1 MKDDATIKVA
11 YDFTPSVRATY
22 TFNIWQNT
30 SDKTV
35 DSYLR
40 DAAGNTIYGTKS
52 GVNPYRYVRINGQDY
67 TVTAPSASYTE
78 SEYLMHGLSLK
89 SDSGGTWA
97 WELVASYFNQNKDVV
112 RASSGNYG
120 TTPSSAAT
128 AGSITFGDGT
138 GWHNVDLRGI
148 WRPDG
153 GISSEHQVS
162 FGFHS
167 DTYTTKSDKYDLAA

>member
-1 MKDDATIKVA
+1 
-11 YDFTPSVRATY
+11 
-22 TFNIWQNT
+22 
-30 SDKTV
+30 
-35 DSYLR
+35 
-40 DAAGNTIYGTKS
+40 
-52 GVNPYRYVRINGQDY
+52 
-67 TVTAPSASYTE
+67 
-78 SEYLMHGLSLK
+78 MHGLSLK

-167 DTYTTKSDKYDLAA
+167 DTYTTKSDKYDLAAGSWQSSAPATLNANSRGETSTNALYIQDAWQFSPKWKLVMGGRQEYGRHQRAATTLTAPMSPTRTSA